1 MHLIAFSEKKKNIS
15 KSQKKSL
22 SKSLVMKKWCN
33 CIIDKI
39 EFLKNHDLKAI
50 VSIPIYIG
58 LESGLKKM

>member
-1 MHLIAFSEKKKNIS
+1 
-15 KSQKKSL
+15 
-22 SKSLVMKKWCN
+22 MKKWCN

-58 LESGLKKM
+58 LESGLKTM